1 MINKAA
7 VQFDEFHLPLAT
19 LRQLPEDH
27 IAALG
32 LMSYAISE
40 LNILSRIYL
49 AQAVEDTG
57 VRIIDEIIK
66 AQKLLVLRSWSS
78 KLFEVREFL
87 LSLTGKKALTRD
99 PLLQK
104 LATDALDALEKLSA
118 TEGYKAAND
127 IRHEA
132 AHHYSF
138 SAAKKNI
145 AHLPADTLCDAVLHR
160 HQGNNFYPL
169 GEYLMFHGRL
179 QRRWKTDPTLREKQI
194 KFEVWLQWC
203 MEAKAS
209 VEESFARFMSKL
221 LFEKIGRNSFYSKTY
236 WIPESLVGHPFDHR
250 TPIVFRFE
258 RDQ

>member
-1 MINKAA
+1 VSNKAA
-7 VQFDEFHLPLAT
+7 VHFHEFHLPQAS
-19 LRQLPEDH
+19 LRRLPEDH

-32 LMSYAISE
+32 VMSYAISE

-49 AQAVEDTG
+49 AQASDDTG
-57 VRIIDEIIK
+57 VRVIDEIIK

-78 KLFEVREFL
+78 KLFEVRAFL
-87 LSLTGKKALTRD
+87 ASLTGKKPRTQDL
-99 PLLQK
+99 LLQK
-104 LATDALDALEKLSA
+104 LADDGLNALDKLSS

-138 SAAKKNI
+138 DAAKKNI
-145 AHLPADTLCDAVLHR
+145 AHLPTDALFDALLHR

-179 QRRWKTDPTLREKQI
+179 QRRWKTDQTLREKQV

-203 MEAKAS
+203 MDAKES
-209 VEESFARFMSKL
+209 VEDIFAKFMSEL
-221 LFEKIGRNSFYSKTY
+221 LFEKLGRNAFYTKTY

-258 RDQ
+258 QDQ

>member
-1 MINKAA
+1 MSNKAV

-19 LRQLPEDH
+19 LRQLPEDY

-32 LMSYAISE
+32 LMGYAISE

-49 AQAVEDTG
+49 AQASDDTG
-57 VRIIDEIIK
+57 ERIVDEIIK

-87 LSLTGKKALTRD
+87 ISLTGKKALTRD
-99 PLLQK
+99 PILQK
-104 LATDALDALEKLSA
+104 LASNALDALDKLSS

-138 SAAKKNI
+138 VAAKKNI
-145 AHLPADTLCDAVLHR
+145 AHLPTDALCDSFLHR
-160 HQGNNFYPL
+160 HQGNSFYPL

-179 QRRWKTDPTLREKQI
+179 QRRWKTDQTLREKQI

-209 VEESFARFMSKL
+209 VEDSFANFMSEL
-221 LFEKIGRNSFYSKTY
+221 LFKKLGRNTFYTKNY
-236 WIPESLVGHPFDHR
+236 WIRESLVGHPFDHR